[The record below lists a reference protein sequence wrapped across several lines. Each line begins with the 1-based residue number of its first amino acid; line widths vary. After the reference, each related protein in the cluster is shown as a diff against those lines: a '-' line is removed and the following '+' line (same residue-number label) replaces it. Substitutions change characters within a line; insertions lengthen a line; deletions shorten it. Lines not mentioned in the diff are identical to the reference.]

1 MRKSRLVNRLVAT
14 AALAAALLCAG
25 AALPQQPQP
34 TGLPNI
40 IVRDVKVDGRRL
52 AILTDDWLY
61 CYPPTRELIV
71 VPKGYVTDFASVPP
85 AARVVIDV
93 YGSNIEGAVVHDWLY
108 AVGEP
113 GKREKADQVI
123 RYALMEQDVD
133 LVRRNTV
140 YMAVRGGGGGAY
152 GRAAEWD
159 KRFGDPATGRLLP
172 KAPYRARERAAV
184 ATLPEG
190 CNALENPQR
199 LQELRRTYSSATW
212 SRAE

>member
-1 MRKSRLVNRLVAT
+1 MGLKRF
-14 AALAAALLCAG
+14 AAIAVLAAGLASAS

-40 IVRDVKVDGRRL
+40 IIRDAKVDGRRL

-85 AARVVIDV
+85 AARVAIDV

-113 GKREKADQVI
+113 GRRQKADQII
-123 RYALMEQDVD
+123 RYALMEQDVGV
-133 LVRRNTV
+133 VRRNTV
-140 YMAVRGGGGGAY
+140 YTAVRSGGAAAY
-152 GRAAEWD
+152 GRASEWD
-159 KRFGDPATGRLLP
+159 RRFGDPTTGQILP
-172 KAPYRARERAAV
+172 KAPYRRRASAVV
-184 ATLPEG
+184 ATLQQG
-190 CNALENPQR
+190 CAALENPAQ
-199 LQELRRTYSSATW
+199 LQALRRAHSSAAWART
-212 SRAE
+212 E